1 MNRLKDIRE
10 DHDLTQVEMAE
21 IIGISQT
28 LYSRYELGK
37 HQLGIDKYIKLA
49 LFFNISLDYLCG
61 ITDIPR
67 TLTGIDYFENRR
79 IIIRNKKGRE

>member
-1 MNRLKDIRE
+1 MIRIKDIRE
-10 DHDLTQVEMAE
+10 DHDYTQAE
-21 IIGISQT
+21 IAKILGMAQT
-28 LYSRYELGK
+28 QYARYERGFNT
-37 HQLGIDKYIKLA
+37 IKIENLIKFA

-79 IIIRNKKGRE
+79 IILRNKKGRE